1 MARNTLIPM
10 INTDDQSKGNFNCID
25 YDVIRVK
32 FNLK

>member
-1 MARNTLIPM
+1 MTRNTLIPM
-10 INTDDQSKGNFNCID
+10 IYKSKGNFNCID